1 MVLQRSLQQYSRYFL
16 KNIYGFRN
24 LFLGPFSSNDMA
36 EWFEAGYFK
45 KDLLIRRSC
54 DQEFLSL
61 GQVETRY
68 GSNPFRSTRHPPAFL
83 TPPPPASTTIS
94 RPPGMGALAPPTQP
108 SPVQPVT
115 TTTTPSTV
123 GGGWAAAPTQPAA
136 PQQPTLTRAPQPVA
150 PAPAPQPVMR
160 TLSPIEQVIQL
171 IQSSLEHQSVF
182 KQLMQQITQLEQYAG
197 LPHSHQE
204 SLGLLIKGSGSADLI
219 F

>member
-1 MVLQRSLQQYSRYFL
+1 
-16 KNIYGFRN
+16 
-24 LFLGPFSSNDMA
+24 MA

-108 SPVQPVT
+108 STVQPVT

-136 PQQPTLTRAPQPVA
+136 PQPTLTRAPQPVA

-204 SLGLLIKGSGSADLI
+204 SLGL
-219 F
+219 

>member
-1 MVLQRSLQQYSRYFL
+1 MFL
-16 KNIYGFRN
+16 HF
-24 LFLGPFSSNDMA
+24 LFQGPFSSNDMA

-83 TPPPPASTTIS
+83 TPTAPPATTTIS
-94 RPPGMGALAPPTQP
+94 RPPGMGIAPPSQP
-108 SPVQPVT
+108 SQQQPTAIQPAASV
-115 TTTTPSTV
+115 PSSV
-123 GGGWAAAPTQPAA
+123 GGWAAPTQQQAPQAQQAAPQRQQPLA
-136 PQQPTLTRAPQPVA
+136 PQQPA
-150 PAPAPQPVMR
+150 QPVMR

-204 SLGLLIKGSGSADLI
+204 TLGTVLVLT
-219 F
+219 

>member
-1 MVLQRSLQQYSRYFL
+1 
-16 KNIYGFRN
+16 
-24 LFLGPFSSNDMA
+24 MA

-94 RPPGMGALAPPTQP
+94 RPPGMGALAPPPSQP
-108 SPVQPVT
+108 STVQPVT

-123 GGGWAAAPTQPAA
+123 GGGWAAAPSAQPAA
-136 PQQPTLTRAPQPVA
+136 PQPTLTQRAPQPVA

-204 SLGLLIKGSGSADLI
+204 SLGTLNILENKSRIHFPIRLEGQRVI
-219 F
+219 